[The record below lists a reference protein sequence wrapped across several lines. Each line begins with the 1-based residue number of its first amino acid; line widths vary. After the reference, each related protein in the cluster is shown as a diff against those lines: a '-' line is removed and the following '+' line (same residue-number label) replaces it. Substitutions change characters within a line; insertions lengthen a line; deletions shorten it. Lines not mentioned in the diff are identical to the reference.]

1 MTSLQEILQQDNL
14 INNNLINNTQQN
26 NQLNNLINQPI
37 NQLNMPNTQYSPQQ
51 INNSQIESITQDLNN
66 MKKETEIL
74 NNDIDNSE
82 DLFNENKK
90 SYKNILINF
99 IIILVVYLIFSTNTI
114 KQIFSNIIVG
124 IYPNNNNIS
133 IIALLIYGSII
144 SICCS
149 LLNYKFN

>member
-37 NQLNMPNTQYSPQQ
+37 NQLNMQNTQYPPQQ